1 MFTISIVLANFALV
15 WTGTIIEQKNG
26 NKIQTMDDIL
36 SYLNNDVLQDQS
48 KPDQKLIPRKIR
60 DRDFQTVGQL
70 LLI

>member
-36 SYLNNDVLQDQS
+36 SFLNNDVLKDQS

-60 DRDFQTVGQL
+60 DRGFQTVGQL
-70 LLI
+70 LLM

>member
-1 MFTISIVLANFALV
+1 MFKIFIVLVNFILV
-15 WTGTIIEQKNG
+15 WTATIIEQK

-60 DRDFQTVGQL
+60 DRGSVPNGKPY
-70 LLI
+70 

>member
-1 MFTISIVLANFALV
+1 MFKIFIVLVNFILV
-15 WTGTIIEQKNG
+15 WTATIIEQK

-60 DRDFQTVGQL
+60 DRGFQTVGQL
-70 LLI
+70 FLI

>member
-60 DRDFQTVGQL
+60 DRGFQTVGQL